1 MKEYRPEKI
10 ERPERVSEAPSAWRG
25 LDCIIDDIMER
36 FNVGGDRALEF
47 GVEFGFSAV
56 ALSNFFD
63 EVIAVDHFKGDVD
76 SGERDVS
83 EVAEEMCDYPNITLV
98 KSSYEDYIKEQKGY
112 FDLIH
117 IDIMHNYEDTF
128 KCGVWSAKNSGI
140 TIFHDTESFPE
151 VKRAVKDIA
160 KETGK
165 ESYNYPHH
173 HGLGIVV

>member
-25 LDCIIDDIMER
+25 LDSILGDITER
-36 FNVGGDRALEF
+36 FNVGRDRALEF
-47 GVEFGFSAV
+47 GVEFGFSTV

-63 EVIAVDHFKGDVD
+63 EVIGVDHFEGDIH
-76 SGERDVS
+76 SGERDVYDKAK
-83 EVAEEMCDYPNITLV
+83 EFCDYPNITLIR
-98 KSSYEDYIKEQKGY
+98 SSYEDYTKEQKGY

-117 IDIMHNYEDTF
+117 IDIIHNYEDTF

-151 VKRAVKDIA
+151 VKRAVTDVA
-160 KETGK
+160 KETNK
-165 ESYNYPHH
+165 EFYNYPHH
-173 HGLGIVV
+173 HGLGMVV